1 MTRSP
6 KAHAR
11 ISSGGGPSA
20 LPPLAVLPTP
30 ASPGHASAQL
40 WLCLYLPQLSLEV
53 QAGRAGSREPLA
65 ICAEEGRHT
74 IIITVNALGSARG
87 VHPGMPV
94 NSALALVPELVLE
107 TRRPALEAAALSRLA
122 RWASRFT
129 PAVTISP
136 EGALLLEVQGSLRL
150 FNGLDALQAAV
161 ARELLALGHEAGMA
175 CAPTA
180 RAALWLAR
188 GGVGQAVLT
197 REELRQALA
206 VLPLSHL
213 GWPARTVRTLLQM
226 GLVTVGDCLRLPRG
240 GFARRL
246 GPARLRELDQALGRS
261 PEPQRPHVPPAR
273 FMDRLELPAETT
285 DAALLLDGFQQLLRN
300 LSQVLESR
308 QASVR
313 LVWCRLAH
321 PDSPET
327 RLCLALRQPA
337 GPRACHRAG
346 HLAGLLRLR
355 LETLV
360 LPGPVIGLALQA
372 DLEPG
377 QAPAGTDL
385 LGQSLRPEDG
395 LQALLERLRARLGME
410 AVQGLAL
417 HAEHRPEHAWR
428 AVADPLA
435 ESGNREPAKAARSRP
450 VWLLPAPE
458 RLGLRAGQPGWQG
471 PLLLKQG
478 PERIESGW
486 WDGGDVRRDYYR
498 ASNPRGAMLWVYQD
512 LRSQDWYLHG
522 VFG

>member
-1 MTRSP
+1 
-6 KAHAR
+6 
-11 ISSGGGPSA
+11 
-20 LPPLAVLPTP
+20 
-30 ASPGHASAQL
+30 
-40 WLCLYLPQLSLEV
+40 
-53 QAGRAGSREPLA
+53 
-65 ICAEEGRHT
+65 
-74 IIITVNALGSARG
+74 
-87 VHPGMPV
+87 
-94 NSALALVPELVLE
+94 
-107 TRRPALEAAALSRLA
+107 
-122 RWASRFT
+122 
-129 PAVTISP
+129 
-136 EGALLLEVQGSLRL
+136 
-150 FNGLDALQAAV
+150 
-161 ARELLALGHEAGMA
+161 
-175 CAPTA
+175 
-180 RAALWLAR
+180 
-188 GGVGQAVLT
+188 
-197 REELRQALA
+197 
-206 VLPLSHL
+206 
-213 GWPARTVRTLLQM
+213 
-226 GLVTVGDCLRLPRG
+226 
-240 GFARRL
+240 
-246 GPARLRELDQALGRS
+246 
-261 PEPQRPHVPPAR
+261 
-273 FMDRLELPAETT
+273 
-285 DAALLLDGFQQLLRN
+285 
-300 LSQVLESR
+300 
-308 QASVR
+308 VR

-321 PDSPET
+321 PAGPET

-360 LPGPVIGLALQA
+360 LPGPVTGLALQA

-435 ESGNREPAKAARSRP
+435 GSGNREPAKAARSRP

-471 PLLLKQG
+471 PLLLKHG

-486 WDGGDVRRDYYR
+486 WDGQDVRRDYYQ